1 MIVDA
6 NDIISR
12 IRPVTDGS
20 LSSDEA
26 VEIAFRLLYSMVS
39 DMVRNDVRVILPKN
53 GGYVPEMSL
62 RKMADHDFESS
73 FRKPMEL
80 DEPDYFSSLHKA
92 YMVSFRREGLCESC
106 PVILDRM
113 MLNGI
118 IKRFSSG
125 FIYSGSGGDVTWR
138 KYTEL
143 VSCGYSDRIDAGHVR
158 SVMLILVIAICKAIR
173 NNRRFVFEYP
183 VYDGY
188 TFKFSVGGNDT
199 ATDFTDSD
207 KIPNFI
213 AFPEF
218 SGHYYVPA
226 DYKKAISLSR
236 GKFNI
241 MDDVFVTTSI
251 ELAMMRSECVI
262 KAYTGKDY
270 GTHGIV
276 ESFRFRKF
284 SLIRREPGFR
294 KEFLFVKYLNSPEI

>member
-20 LSSDEA
+20 LSLDEA
-26 VEIAFRLLYSMVS
+26 VEIVFRLFYSMMS
-39 DMVRNDVRVILPKN
+39 DMVKNDVRIILPKN
-53 GGYVPEMSL
+53 GGYIPEMSL
-62 RKMADHDFESS
+62 MEMSDYDFESS
-73 FRKPMEL
+73 FRKPL
-80 DEPDYFSSLHKA
+80 RLNEPDYFSSLHKA
-92 YMVSFRREGLCESC
+92 YMVSFRREGLCGSC
-106 PVILDRM
+106 PVILDTI

-125 FIYSGSGGDVTWR
+125 FKYNGSGGDATWR

-143 VSCGYSDRIDAGHVR
+143 VSKGYSDPETAGHVR

-173 NNRRFVFEYP
+173 NNQRFVFEYP

-188 TFKFSVGGNDT
+188 TFKFSVGGNDA

-218 SGHYYVPA
+218 SGHYYIPA
-226 DYKKAISLSR
+226 DYKRAISLSR

-241 MDDVFVTTSI
+241 MDNVFVTTSI
-251 ELAMMRSECVI
+251 ELAMMRSKCVI

-270 GTHGIV
+270 GAHGIV